1 MMPLLFSICQAR
13 ARVVRIERPA
23 PIRTATGRF
32 LKTSGKDKVGARR
45 RWLVSTV
52 SPVSTFSQDCGAFPG
67 SAMCEQS
74 QNLRSRV
81 KSGDAFERA
90 SHLGTTVMIQV
101 LPLRRA

>member
-1 MMPLLFSICQAR
+1 MQLPFSIDQAR
-13 ARVVRIERPA
+13 ARVVRVERPT
-23 PIRTATGRF
+23 PLRTATGRF

-52 SPVSTFSQDCGAFPG
+52 SLVSTFSQDCGAFPG
-67 SAMCEQS
+67 SATCEPS
-74 QNLRSRV
+74 QNLWSRV

-90 SHLGTTVMIQV
+90 SHLGTTVMIQA